1 MELLSPSFG
10 IFFWQLIAIIG
21 AIFILKKFFF
31 KIVFNILEKRETMI
45 TTSIENAKRIDEE
58 LKKIELIKKNSL
70 EEIESKKTQ
79 TLKEVEDLKNKL
91 IAEAKENAKNIENRL
106 INEAKKEI
114 ERQKQQFKD
123 QYNAEIAKLAIIV
136 SEKLLQKELSEDNK
150 QNIFLN
156 TIISETIKTSSRY

>member
-10 IFFWQLIAIIG
+10 IFFWQLIAVVG

-45 TTSIENAKRIDEE
+45 ATSIENAKRIDKE

-156 TIISETIKTSSRY
+156 TIISETIKTNSRY

>member
-10 IFFWQLIAIIG
+10 IFFWQLIAVIG

-45 TTSIENAKRIDEE
+45 ATSIENAKRIDEE

-70 EEIESKKTQ
+70 EEIERKKTQ

-91 IAEAKENAKNIENRL
+91 IAEAKENAKNIENKL
-106 INEAKKEI
+106 IDEAKKEI

-156 TIISETIKTSSRY
+156 TIISETIKTNSRY

>member
-10 IFFWQLIAIIG
+10 IFFWQLIAVIG

-45 TTSIENAKRIDEE
+45 TTSIENAKRIDKE

-91 IAEAKENAKNIENRL
+91 IAEAKENAKNIENKL
-106 INEAKKEI
+106 IDEAKKEI

>member
-1 MELLSPSFG
+1 MDLLSPSFG
-10 IFFWQLIAIIG
+10 VFFWQFVAVISV
-21 AIFILKKFFF
+21 IFILKKFFF
-31 KIVFNILEKRETMI
+31 KIIFNILEKRETMI

-91 IAEAKENAKNIENRL
+91 IAEAKENAKNIENKL
-106 INEAKKEI
+106 IDEAKKEI

-156 TIISETIKTSSRY
+156 TIISETIKINSRY

>member
-10 IFFWQLIAIIG
+10 IFFWQLIAVIG

-70 EEIESKKTQ
+70 EEIESKKAQ

-91 IAEAKENAKNIENRL
+91 IAEAKENAKNIENKL
-106 INEAKKEI
+106 IDEAKKKI

-156 TIISETIKTSSRY
+156 TIISETIKTNSRY

>member
-1 MELLSPSFG
+1 MDLLSPSLG
-10 IFFWQLIAIIG
+10 VFFWQFVAVISV
-21 AIFILKKFFF
+21 IFILKKFFF
-31 KIVFNILEKRETMI
+31 KIVFNILEKREI
-45 TTSIENAKRIDEE
+45 ATSIENAKRIDEE

-91 IAEAKENAKNIENRL
+91 IAEAKENAKNIENKL
-106 INEAKKEI
+106 IDEAKKEI

-156 TIISETIKTSSRY
+156 TIISETIKTNSRY

>member
-1 MELLSPSFG
+1 MDLLSPSFG
-10 IFFWQLIAIIG
+10 VFFWQFVAVISV
-21 AIFILKKFFF
+21 IFILKKFFF
-31 KIVFNILEKRETMI
+31 KIIFNILEKRETMI

-91 IAEAKENAKNIENRL
+91 IAEAKENAKNIENKL
-106 INEAKKEI
+106 IDEAKKEI

-156 TIISETIKTSSRY
+156 TIISETIKTNSRY

>member
-10 IFFWQLIAIIG
+10 IFFWQLIAVIG

-31 KIVFNILEKRETMI
+31 KIIFNILEKRETMI

-70 EEIESKKTQ
+70 EEIESKKLQ

-91 IAEAKENAKNIENRL
+91 IAEAKENAKNIENKL
-106 INEAKKEI
+106 IDEAKKEI

-156 TIISETIKTSSRY
+156 TIISETIKTNSRY

>member
-10 IFFWQLIAIIG
+10 IFFWQLIAVIG

-45 TTSIENAKRIDEE
+45 ATSIENAKRIDEE

-91 IAEAKENAKNIENRL
+91 IAEAKENAKNIENKL
-106 INEAKKEI
+106 IDEAKKEI

-156 TIISETIKTSSRY
+156 TIISETIKTNSRY

>member
-1 MELLSPSFG
+1 MDLLSPSFG
-10 IFFWQLIAIIG
+10 VFFWQFVAVISV
-21 AIFILKKFFF
+21 IFILKKFFF
-31 KIVFNILEKRETMI
+31 KIIFNILEKRETMI

-91 IAEAKENAKNIENRL
+91 IAEAKENAKNIENKL
-106 INEAKKEI
+106 IDEAKKEI

-156 TIISETIKTSSRY
+156 TIISENIKTSSRY

>member
-10 IFFWQLIAIIG
+10 IFFWQLIAVIG

-45 TTSIENAKRIDEE
+45 ATSIENAKRIDEE
-58 LKKIELIKKNSL
+58 LKKIELIKKNRL
-70 EEIESKKTQ
+70 EEIERKKTQ

-91 IAEAKENAKNIENRL
+91 IAEAKENAKNIENKL
-106 INEAKKEI
+106 IDEAKKEI

-156 TIISETIKTSSRY
+156 TIISETIKTNSRY

>member
-10 IFFWQLIAIIG
+10 IFFWQLIAVVG

-45 TTSIENAKRIDEE
+45 ATSIENAKRIDEE

-91 IAEAKENAKNIENRL
+91 IEEAKENAKNIENKL
-106 INEAKKEI
+106 IDEAKKEI

>member
-10 IFFWQLIAIIG
+10 IFFWQLIAVIG

-58 LKKIELIKKNSL
+58 LKKFELIKKNSL

-91 IAEAKENAKNIENRL
+91 ITEAKENAKNIENKL
-106 INEAKKEI
+106 IDEAKKEI
-114 ERQKQQFKD
+114 ARQKQQFKD

-156 TIISETIKTSSRY
+156 TIISETIKTNSRY

>member
-1 MELLSPSFG
+1 MDLLSPSFG
-10 IFFWQLIAIIG
+10 VFFWQFVAVISV
-21 AIFILKKFFF
+21 IFILKKFFF
-31 KIVFNILEKRETMI
+31 KIIFNILEKRETMI

-58 LKKIELIKKNSL
+58 LKKIELIKKNNL

-91 IAEAKENAKNIENRL
+91 IEEAKENAKNIENKL
-106 INEAKKEI
+106 IDEAKKEI

-156 TIISETIKTSSRY
+156 TIISETIKTNSRY

>member
-10 IFFWQLIAIIG
+10 IFFWQLIAVIG

-45 TTSIENAKRIDEE
+45 TTSIENAKRIDKE

>member
-1 MELLSPSFG
+1 MDLLSPSFG
-10 IFFWQLIAIIG
+10 VFFWQFVAVISV
-21 AIFILKKFFF
+21 IFILKKFFF
-31 KIVFNILEKRETMI
+31 KIIFNILEKRETMI

-91 IAEAKENAKNIENRL
+91 IAEAKENAKNIENKL
-106 INEAKKEI
+106 IDEAKKEI

-156 TIISETIKTSSRY
+156 TIINETVKTNSRY

>member
-10 IFFWQLIAIIG
+10 IFFWQLIAVIG

-45 TTSIENAKRIDEE
+45 ATSIENAKTIDEE

-70 EEIESKKTQ
+70 EEIERKKTQ

-91 IAEAKENAKNIENRL
+91 IAEAKENAKNIENKL
-106 INEAKKEI
+106 IDEAKKEI

-156 TIISETIKTSSRY
+156 TIISETIKTNSRY

>member
-45 TTSIENAKRIDEE
+45 TTSIENAKRIDKE

>member
-1 MELLSPSFG
+1 MDLLSPSFG
-10 IFFWQLIAIIG
+10 VFFWQFVAVISV
-21 AIFILKKFFF
+21 IFILKKFFF
-31 KIVFNILEKRETMI
+31 KIIFNILEKRETMI

-70 EEIESKKTQ
+70 EEIESKKAQ

-91 IAEAKENAKNIENRL
+91 IAEAKENAKNIENKL
-106 INEAKKEI
+106 IDEAKKEI

-156 TIISETIKTSSRY
+156 TIINETIKINSRY

>member
-10 IFFWQLIAIIG
+10 IFFWQLIAVIG

-70 EEIESKKTQ
+70 EEIESKKAQ

-91 IAEAKENAKNIENRL
+91 IAEAKENAKNIENKL
-106 INEAKKEI
+106 IDEAKKEI

-136 SEKLLQKELSEDNK
+136 SEKLLQKELSENNK

>member
-10 IFFWQLIAIIG
+10 IFFWQLIAVVG

-45 TTSIENAKRIDEE
+45 ATSIENAKRIDEE

-91 IAEAKENAKNIENRL
+91 IEEAKENAKNIENKL
-106 INEAKKEI
+106 IDEAKKEI

-156 TIISETIKTSSRY
+156 TIISETIKTNSRY

>member
-1 MELLSPSFG
+1 MDLLSPSFG
-10 IFFWQLIAIIG
+10 VFFWQFVAVISV
-21 AIFILKKFFF
+21 IFILKKFFF

-45 TTSIENAKRIDEE
+45 ATSIENAKRIDEE

-91 IAEAKENAKNIENRL
+91 IEEAKENAKNIENKL
-106 INEAKKEI
+106 IDEAKKEI

-136 SEKLLQKELSEDNK
+136 SEKLLQKELSGDNK

-156 TIISETIKTSSRY
+156 TIISETIKTNSRY

>member
-1 MELLSPSFG
+1 MDLLSPSFG
-10 IFFWQLIAIIG
+10 VFFWQFVAVISV
-21 AIFILKKFFF
+21 IFILKKFFF

-91 IAEAKENAKNIENRL
+91 IAEAKENAKNIENKL
-106 INEAKKEI
+106 IDEAKKEI

-156 TIISETIKTSSRY
+156 TIISETIKTNSRY

>member
-1 MELLSPSFG
+1 MDLLSPSFG
-10 IFFWQLIAIIG
+10 VFFWQFVAVISV
-21 AIFILKKFFF
+21 IFILKKFFF
-31 KIVFNILEKRETMI
+31 KIIFNILEKRETMI

-91 IAEAKENAKNIENRL
+91 IAEAKENAKNIENKL
-106 INEAKKEI
+106 IDEAKKEI

-136 SEKLLQKELSEDNK
+136 SEKLLQKELSKDNK

-156 TIISETIKTSSRY
+156 TIISETIKTNSRY

>member
-1 MELLSPSFG
+1 MDLLSPSFG
-10 IFFWQLIAIIG
+10 IFFWQIIAVIV

-45 TTSIENAKRIDEE
+45 ATSIENAKRIDEE

-91 IAEAKENAKNIENRL
+91 IAEAKENAKNIENKL
-106 INEAKKEI
+106 IDEAKKEI

-156 TIISETIKTSSRY
+156 TIISETIKTNSRY

>member
-1 MELLSPSFG
+1 MDLLSPSFG
-10 IFFWQLIAIIG
+10 VFFWQFVAVISV
-21 AIFILKKFFF
+21 IFILKKFFF
-31 KIVFNILEKRETMI
+31 KIIFNILEKRETMI

-70 EEIESKKTQ
+70 EEIESKKIQ

-91 IAEAKENAKNIENRL
+91 IAEAKENAKNIENKL
-106 INEAKKEI
+106 IDEAKKEI

-156 TIISETIKTSSRY
+156 TIISETIKTNSRY

>member
-1 MELLSPSFG
+1 
-10 IFFWQLIAIIG
+10 
-21 AIFILKKFFF
+21 
-31 KIVFNILEKRETMI
+31 MI

-91 IAEAKENAKNIENRL
+91 IAEAKENAKNIENKL
-106 INEAKKEI
+106 IDEAKKEI

-156 TIISETIKTSSRY
+156 TIISETIKTNSRY

>member
-45 TTSIENAKRIDEE
+45 TTSIENAKRIDKE

-91 IAEAKENAKNIENRL
+91 IAEAKENAKNIENKL
-106 INEAKKEI
+106 IDEAKKEI

>member
-45 TTSIENAKRIDEE
+45 ATSIENAKRIDEE

-91 IAEAKENAKNIENRL
+91 IAEAKENAKNIENKL
-106 INEAKKEI
+106 IDEAKKEI

-156 TIISETIKTSSRY
+156 TIISETIKTNSRY

>member
-10 IFFWQLIAIIG
+10 IFFWQFVAVISV
-21 AIFILKKFFF
+21 IFILKKFFF
-31 KIVFNILEKRETMI
+31 KIIFNILEKRETMI
-45 TTSIENAKRIDEE
+45 TTSIENAKRIDKE

-91 IAEAKENAKNIENRL
+91 IEEAKENAKNIENKL
-106 INEAKKEI
+106 IDEAKKEI

>member
-1 MELLSPSFG
+1 MDLLSPSLG
-10 IFFWQLIAIIG
+10 VFFWQFVAVISV
-21 AIFILKKFFF
+21 IFILKKFFF

-45 TTSIENAKRIDEE
+45 TTSIENAKRINEE

-91 IAEAKENAKNIENRL
+91 IAEAKENAKNIENKL
-106 INEAKKEI
+106 IDEAKKEI

>member
-1 MELLSPSFG
+1 MDLLSPSFG
-10 IFFWQLIAIIG
+10 VFFWQFVAVISV
-21 AIFILKKFFF
+21 IFILKKFFF
-31 KIVFNILEKRETMI
+31 KIIFNILEKRETMI

-70 EEIESKKTQ
+70 EEIESKKAQ

-91 IAEAKENAKNIENRL
+91 IAEAKENAKNIENKL
-106 INEAKKEI
+106 IDEAKKEI

-156 TIISETIKTSSRY
+156 TIISETIEINSRY

>member
-1 MELLSPSFG
+1 MDLLSPSFG
-10 IFFWQLIAIIG
+10 VFFWQFVAVISV
-21 AIFILKKFFF
+21 IFILKKFFF
-31 KIVFNILEKRETMI
+31 KIIFNILEKRETMI

-91 IAEAKENAKNIENRL
+91 IEEAKENAKNIENKL
-106 INEAKKEI
+106 IDEAKKEI

-156 TIISETIKTSSRY
+156 TIINETVKTNSRY

>member
-1 MELLSPSFG
+1 MDLLSPSFG
-10 IFFWQLIAIIG
+10 VFFWQFVAVISV
-21 AIFILKKFFF
+21 IFILKKFFF
-31 KIVFNILEKRETMI
+31 KIIFNILEKRETMI

-58 LKKIELIKKNSL
+58 LKKIELIKKNCL

-91 IAEAKENAKNIENRL
+91 IAEAKENAKNIENKL
-106 INEAKKEI
+106 IDEAKKEI

>member
-1 MELLSPSFG
+1 MDLLSPSFG
-10 IFFWQLIAIIG
+10 VFFWQFVAVISV
-21 AIFILKKFFF
+21 IFILKKFFF
-31 KIVFNILEKRETMI
+31 KIIFNILEKRETMI

-91 IAEAKENAKNIENRL
+91 IAEAKENAKNIENKL
-106 INEAKKEI
+106 IDEAKKEI

-156 TIISETIKTSSRY
+156 TIISETIKTRSRY

>member
-10 IFFWQLIAIIG
+10 IFFWQLIAVVG

-45 TTSIENAKRIDEE
+45 ATSIENAKRIDEE

-91 IAEAKENAKNIENRL
+91 IAEAKENAKNIENKL
-106 INEAKKEI
+106 IDEAKKEI